1 MAELKPCPF
10 CGCDMKIETATIDY
24 SEINMLVG
32 KSGHKTGCLMG
43 AMPSLRSKD
52 VDKLVEFWNRRADNG

>member
-10 CGCDMKIETATIDY
+10 CGCDMKIATATIDY
-24 SEINMLVG
+24 SEITMLVG
-32 KSGHKTGCLMG
+32 KSGHKTGCMMG
-43 AMPSLRSKD
+43 AMPLPRSKD